1 MALALT
7 IGIGSVLLL
16 VALAVHVIRL
26 SPDG

>member
-7 IGIGSVLLL
+7 IGIGSIVAL
-16 VALAVHVIRL
+16 VAFVWHVIRL